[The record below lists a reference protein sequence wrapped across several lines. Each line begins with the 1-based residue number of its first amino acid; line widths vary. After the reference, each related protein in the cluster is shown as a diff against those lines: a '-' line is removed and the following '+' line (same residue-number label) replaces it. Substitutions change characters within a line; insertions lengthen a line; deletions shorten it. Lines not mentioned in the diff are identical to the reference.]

1 MKATDLR
8 AKSADE
14 LQAEVLRLQKEHFA
28 LRMQRASG
36 QLGQS
41 HLFQTLHDTPNSQ
54 SLQMWQQQSI
64 KKVCLNLM
72 HLDYCRQ
79 KGPTQKQ
86 ISPIKN
92 EK

>member
-41 HLFQTLHDTPNSQ
+41 HLLKEVRRDLARVKTI
-54 SLQMWQQQSI
+54 I
-64 KKVCLNLM
+64 KEASDV
-72 HLDYCRQ
+72 
-79 KGPTQKQ
+79 
-86 ISPIKN
+86 
-92 EK
+92 

>member
-41 HLFQTLHDTPNSQ
+41 HLLKEVRRDLARVKTIMKEASDA
-54 SLQMWQQQSI
+54 
-64 KKVCLNLM
+64 
-72 HLDYCRQ
+72 
-79 KGPTQKQ
+79 
-86 ISPIKN
+86 
-92 EK
+92 

>member
-41 HLFQTLHDTPNSQ
+41 HLL
-54 SLQMWQQQSI
+54 
-64 KKVCLNLM
+64 KEVRRNLARVKTIM
-72 HLDYCRQ
+72 KEASDV
-79 KGPTQKQ
+79 
-86 ISPIKN
+86 
-92 EK
+92 

>member
-14 LQAEVLRLQKEHFA
+14 LQAEVLRLQREHFA

-41 HLFQTLHDTPNSQ
+41 HLLKEVRRDLARVKTLMKEASD
-54 SLQMWQQQSI
+54 
-64 KKVCLNLM
+64 V
-72 HLDYCRQ
+72 
-79 KGPTQKQ
+79 
-86 ISPIKN
+86 
-92 EK
+92 

>member
-1 MKATDLR
+1 MKAKDLR

-41 HLFQTLHDTPNSQ
+41 HLLKEVRRDLARVKTIMKEASD
-54 SLQMWQQQSI
+54 
-64 KKVCLNLM
+64 V
-72 HLDYCRQ
+72 
-79 KGPTQKQ
+79 
-86 ISPIKN
+86 
-92 EK
+92 